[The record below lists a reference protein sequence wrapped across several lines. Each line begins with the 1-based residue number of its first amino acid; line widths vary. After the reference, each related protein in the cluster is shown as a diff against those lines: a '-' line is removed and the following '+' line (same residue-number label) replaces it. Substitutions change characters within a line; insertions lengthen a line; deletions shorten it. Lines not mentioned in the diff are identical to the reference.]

1 MQQQYHLE
9 NNRAVPSW
17 GKEIFSDLCIIIR
30 PSASEELANF
40 VKYTIALTQ
49 AHLQLSKQTSQV
61 QSNKYA
67 ASCGVAIGSEVSVC
81 PFVCDA
87 TEFAATALSAQTR
100 HSKEFPSA
108 KCTLQ
113 LGDCRL

>member
-1 MQQQYHLE
+1 M
-9 NNRAVPSW
+9 
-17 GKEIFSDLCIIIR
+17 R
-30 PSASEELANF
+30 PSASEELAKF

-67 ASCGVAIGSEVSVC
+67 AFCSVAIGSEVSVC
-81 PFVCDA
+81 PFVCYA
-87 TEFAATALSAQTR
+87 MEFVATALSAQNR
-100 HSKEFPSA
+100 HSEGFPSA